1 MSLERNQPQRIVTT
15 GCPLTKP
22 SQSDSSNSAMASR
35 ESHLASDNSC
45 STYVKV
51 SHYGV
56 PVLTPSHRTPQSHPP
71 IVDIDSSD
79 GSSLNQRRVEL
90 SDLTVVR
97 KIGQGGS
104 AKVFQ
109 VQDRVTNN
117 TLALKVIS
125 KKNLNPELLKWTL
138 IEQKTLLA
146 NTGSPHLLSL
156 EASFH
161 DSRNFYLATP
171 FAPLG
176 DLQSE
181 IERCCGL
188 PVERARIY
196 MAELILGLESLHGQG
211 IIHRDIKPA
220 NILIDPTG
228 HLLLADFGLSRNFD
242 AEPEPSNLNG
252 TDLPLGLYTTQTCCG
267 TLQFMSPELIAGR
280 PYSFSADLWAA
291 AITLYFMICG
301 KAPWDA
307 ESPSEVTRLIY
318 HTSLSFDENHEPD
331 PITRNFL
338 FRMTEVRPVDRMT
351 MQELKTHPFFRWGDF
366 SWERVAAGTQKA
378 PVSLAKPEHHP
389 ASTRGLR
396 IPDGQPL
403 KSDPF
408 PEFTFTSPRMARANT
423 FVQGKQVERCMTID
437 QRRPAWCKRVK
448 RTLKKL

>member
-1 MSLERNQPQRIVTT
+1 MY
-15 GCPLTKP
+15 
-22 SQSDSSNSAMASR
+22 SQ
-35 ESHLASDNSC
+35 
-45 STYVKV
+45 
-51 SHYGV
+51 
-56 PVLTPSHRTPQSHPP
+56 PP
-71 IVDIDSSD
+71 IVDTDSSD
-79 GSSLNQRRVEL
+79 ILSLNSRRMEL
-90 SDLTVVR
+90 SDLTIVR

-109 VQDRVTNN
+109 VQDKITHN

-125 KKNLNPELLKWTL
+125 KKNLNSDLLKWTL

-156 EASFH
+156 DASFH
-161 DSRNFYLATP
+161 DSKNFYLATP

-176 DLQSE
+176 DLHSE

-188 PVERARIY
+188 TVERARFY

-220 NILIDPTG
+220 NLLIDPTG

-242 AEPEPSNLNG
+242 ADPEPSSLNG
-252 TDLPLGLYTTQTCCG
+252 TDVPLGLYTTQTCCG
-267 TLQFMSPELIAGR
+267 TLNFMSPELIAGR

-301 KAPWDA
+301 KAPWD
-307 ESPSEVTRLIY
+307 SKVPREVIRLIY
-318 HTSLSFDENHEPD
+318 HTSLSFDEKHGPD

-338 FRMTEVRPVDRMT
+338 LRMTEVHPMDRMT

-366 SWERVAAGTQKA
+366 NWEAVTTGTQEA
-378 PVSLAKPEHHP
+378 PVTLAKLDRNPVP
-389 ASTRGLR
+389 TPGLR
-396 IPDGQPL
+396 IPDGQRL

-408 PEFTFTSPRMARANT
+408 PEFTFTSPRMACAAT
-423 FVQGKQVERCMTID
+423 YAQAEEVERYCMPLD
-437 QRRPAWCKRVK
+437 KRCPTWWKTVK